1 MSFFPPQSGQERSST
16 SATNSAPQSRQ
27 RARPASVSTRRG
39 TPSYSVPS
47 VTATQQSVRKRGT
60 TPESVP
66 TRTVMLRTPH
76 FEHRVAQCQLVHYL
90 LTAFFTMLP
99 ARLTTPSATLIGIVS
114 YEPACQSRT
123 FLRWMA
129 SNLHFVVHRPQP
141 MHR

>member
-60 TPESVP
+60 TPESDP
-66 TRTVMLRTPH
+66 TRTVMLRTPS
-76 FEHRVAQCQLVHYL
+76 
-90 LTAFFTMLP
+90 
-99 ARLTTPSATLIGIVS
+99 SACSREI
-114 YEPACQSRT
+114 SRT
-123 FLRWMA
+123 ILSIA
-129 SNLHFVVHRPQP
+129 SHSASSCITC
-141 MHR
+141 

>member
-47 VTATQQSVRKRGT
+47 DNARERPDAHRDAAHALERLLAGDIAH
-60 TPESVP
+60 
-66 TRTVMLRTPH
+66 H

-99 ARLTTPSATLIGIVS
+99 ARLTTPSATLIGMVS